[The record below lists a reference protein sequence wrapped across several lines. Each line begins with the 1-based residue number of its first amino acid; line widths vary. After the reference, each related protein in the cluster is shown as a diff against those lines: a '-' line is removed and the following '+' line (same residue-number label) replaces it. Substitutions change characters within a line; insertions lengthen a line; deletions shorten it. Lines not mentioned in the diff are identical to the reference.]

1 MPHNVII
8 WTVYEII
15 KHCESIGITFEVFIF
30 VVGLVR
36 SHLVMKSKKL
46 IKIHIFPN
54 RI

>member
-8 WTVYEII
+8 WTVYEVI
-15 KHCESIGITFEVFIF
+15 KHCESIGITFEVFTI

-46 IKIHIFPN
+46 TKPYIFPN